1 MIQRSAYHRFSAPK
15 HRSTGILIQ
24 LLSAKQVVGHFLI
37 VAIDI
42 VPVV

>member
-15 HRSTGILIQ
+15 HRKGIAKQ